1 MVGAGRSVPTTAN
14 VVTGTIQRTS
24 YLGDAVDYQVMV
36 NDSDVILRVSAP
48 PPVRLR
54 PGDPVTLAIPPESC
68 VPLTGPEPAIE

>member
-1 MVGAGRSVPTTAN
+1 
-14 VVTGTIQRTS
+14 
-24 YLGDAVDYQVMV
+24 V
-36 NDSDVILRVSAP
+36 NAP